1 MEKTTSITQ
10 KKLDKA
16 KWFYW
21 AIIAFVILLS
31 TVFLA
36 LVNPLKSATYYYI
49 SGPIHLTS
57 SWKTNP
63 NGTGTS
69 PANFTTGGNLFI
81 IWNSLGGA
89 ISPTLTANW
98 TVAGTNT
105 LQIGTSTGSASL
117 TINGGVTLTMGGNTV
132 LRVGAASTANTA
144 SVQLYISPNATL
156 SITSGATTPLRVY
169 SNATLTIASS
179 TFPLS
184 NQVSLGTKSTV
195 EWAQNTNVS
204 IWGRTY
210 QNMIISGTGIKDI
223 STTPNTTTI
232 INGKLILNTS
242 TLRMANNTGAT
253 LRLNGTISG
262 PGSILTSNSNLNI
275 SGTGVFGTISFA
287 NGNTAQSI
295 RNLTINRTGPGQIT
309 LGTNLTVN
317 GTTTFSVG
325 VLNLNN
331 NTLTLNGAVTFPTAT
346 TSGYFVGSRNSS
358 LVIGGAGAITN
369 NLLMS
374 TSTLTTSSL
383 YNFTFN
389 RNNRSITLG
398 NPLRIWGEVSVPNGT
413 IITNGNLF
421 IKADA
426 TQKGR
431 IAAIGTNAD
440 ISGNV
445 TMEVFA
451 KGGTTGWTTL
461 SAAGISGKTFN
472 DWADDFAITCPTCT
486 TPAINYSFTSV
497 YSYSEPAVTN
507 CYSCAAHYV
516 PMNNSTDPITVGKGY
531 YVYLGT
537 STYTTNN
544 IIIDLNG
551 PIVKKNFGT
560 ISLTRTG
567 AISTQNGWNLIGN
580 PYPSPISFANI
591 LSSMGSGSV
600 NIENTIYVYNPDLN
614 SGSGDFATYKPGIG
628 SVPPV
633 SAGGVDDNIPAGQ
646 GFFVRAI
653 NPVNLSPNE
662 NWKTTLN
669 NQNNLLRTISP
680 LTTIQSTLYDYPP
693 SLFILEMKGPSN
705 YDVFTGIAIHPNATT
720 NFDNNYDATHLGSD
734 PPAPQ
739 IMSVL
744 NGYEYKI
751 NTIPPVVGTTTME
764 IKAITGTTGTY
775 TIFPLNIQ
783 NFSNGYCISLYDK
796 LTGITTDLHTSAYTF
811 TLINT
816 TTTPRFILSITN
828 SAVSATASVI
838 QHASCNSTSDGMIAI
853 QSSAYPNFDVVWKA
867 NDGTVITTHTNVTNA
882 DTLKNL
888 PPGVYFCEVSVP
900 SSCASSVYSFT
911 VQAQNSIYSQ
921 AAFSL
926 STNSVLPL
934 DYSNPIIAQNTSTN
948 ATSILWELVGDGYTS
963 TSNTFSYMP
972 SDTGEY
978 ILRLYVFNSC
988 NDVSIAEQYIH
999 IINGPDGPFG
1009 GPIYD
1014 SHGNAIGMAREMTS
1028 NTATL
1033 SEEVTLIGNKNDGY
1047 FLFWTGQ
1054 ESENFSISINDL
1066 SGRVLYENKNYTL
1079 FTGQNSLQNILEK
1092 FSAQLLILNIENT
1105 NKIIHKSFK
1114 ILKE

>member
-1 MEKTTSITQ
+1 MKKVSFTSH
-10 KKLDKA
+10 KKLRKA
-16 KWFYW
+16 QLFYW
-21 AIIAFVILLS
+21 SIIIFALLLS
-31 TVFLA
+31 TIFLA
-36 LVNPLKSATYYYI
+36 LINPLRAATYYYI

-63 NGTGTS
+63 NGTGSS
-69 PANFTTGGNLFI
+69 PTNFTTGGNTFI
-81 IWNSLGGA
+81 VWNSLGGS

-98 TVAGTNT
+98 TFGGTNV
-105 LQIGTSTGSASL
+105 LQIGTSTGSATL
-117 TINGGVTLTMGGNTV
+117 TIASGVSLNLAGSAI
-132 LRVGAASTANTA
+132 LRVGATTGT
-144 SVQLYISPNATL
+144 VPKQLYISANATL
-156 SITSGATTPLRVY
+156 NITSGASTPLRVY
-169 SNATLTIASS
+169 NNATLTIAST
-179 TFPLS
+179 TFPAS
-184 NQVSLGTKSTV
+184 SRVSLGTNSYV

-210 QNMIISGTGIKDI
+210 ENMIISGTGIKNI
-223 STTPNTTTI
+223 STTPNTTTRI
-232 INGKLILNTS
+232 IKKLILNTS
-242 TLRMANNTGAT
+242 TLRMANSTNAT
-253 LRLNGTISG
+253 LRLDGTILG
-262 PGSILTSNSNLNI
+262 TGAILTSNSNLTI
-275 SGTGVFGTISFA
+275 RGSGTFGTISFA
-287 NGNTAQSI
+287 NGITPQSI
-295 RNLTINRTGPGQIT
+295 RNLTINRSGQGQII
-309 LGTNLTVN
+309 LGTNLTVT
-317 GTTTFSVG
+317 GTTNFSAG
-325 VLNLNN
+325 VLDLNN
-331 NTLTLNGAVTFPTAT
+331 NTLTLNGNITFPSST
-346 TSGYFVGSRNSS
+346 TNGYFIGSRYSS
-358 LVIGGAGAITN
+358 IIISGSGAITN

-374 TSTLTTSSL
+374 TSTVTTSSL

-389 RNNRSITLG
+389 RNGSITFG
-398 NPLRIWGEVSVPNGT
+398 NPLRIWGEVSVPQGT
-413 IITNGNLF
+413 IITNGNLY

-451 KGGTTGWTTL
+451 KGGSTGWTTL

-472 DWADDFAITCPTCT
+472 DWADDFTITCPTCT

-497 YSYSEPAVTN
+497 YLYDEPAVTN
-507 CYSCAAHYV
+507 CYSCAAHYI
-516 PMNNSTDPITVGKGY
+516 PINNSTDPITIGKGY

-544 IIIDLNG
+544 IIIDLTG

-567 AISTQNGWNLIGN
+567 PISTENGWNLIGN

-600 NIENTIYVYNPDLN
+600 NIENSIYVYNPDLN
-614 SGSGDFATYKPGIG
+614 GGMGDFATYVHGVG

-646 GFFVRAI
+646 SFFVRAI

-662 NWKTTLN
+662 NWKTTSN

-680 LTTIQSTLYDYPP
+680 ITSVQNVLYEFPP
-693 SLFILEMKGPSN
+693 SLFILEMKGPNN
-705 YDVFTGIAIHPNATT
+705 YDVFTGIAVHPNATT

-775 TIFPLNIQ
+775 TIFPLNVQ
-783 NFSNGYCISLYDK
+783 NFSNGYCITLYDK
-796 LTGITTDLHTSAYTF
+796 LTGVTTDLRTSAYTF
-811 TLINT
+811 TLSST

-828 SAVSATASVI
+828 NTISATASVI
-838 QHASCNSTSDGMIAI
+838 QHASCNSSNEGSICI

-867 NDGTVITTHTNVTNA
+867 NDGTILATHTNVSNV

-888 PPGVYFCEVSVP
+888 SPGVYFCEI
-900 SSCASSVYSFT
+900 SSPNNCASSVYSFT
-911 VQAQNSIYSQ
+911 VQAQNTIYSQ

-926 STNSVLPL
+926 STNSILPL

-948 ATSILWELVGDGYTS
+948 AISIMWELIGDGYTS

-978 ILRLYVFNSC
+978 ILRLYAFNSC
-988 NDVSIAEQYIH
+988 NDVSIAEQNIH
-999 IINGPDGPFG
+999 IISGHDGPFG

-1014 SHGNAIGMAREMTS
+1014 SQGNAIGMAREMTS
-1028 NTATL
+1028 NTPTI
-1033 SEEVTLIGNKNDGY
+1033 SEDVTLIGNINDGY
-1047 FLFWTGQ
+1047 FLLWTGQ
-1054 ESENFSISINDL
+1054 KPENFSITINDL
-1066 SGRVLYENKNYTL
+1066 SGRVLYENKNYII
-1079 FTGQNSLQNILEK
+1079 FTGQNSLQNILER
-1092 FSAQLLILNIENT
+1092 FSTQLLILNIENT
-1105 NKIIHKSFK
+1105 NKGIHKSFK